1 MEIIFPMSHLP
12 KNYKEARGSTSFTIL
27 YFIPTEP
34 SKDDNRKRTERLTT
48 EMSERRGC
56 ERCTEV

>member
-1 MEIIFPMSHLP
+1 MSHLP